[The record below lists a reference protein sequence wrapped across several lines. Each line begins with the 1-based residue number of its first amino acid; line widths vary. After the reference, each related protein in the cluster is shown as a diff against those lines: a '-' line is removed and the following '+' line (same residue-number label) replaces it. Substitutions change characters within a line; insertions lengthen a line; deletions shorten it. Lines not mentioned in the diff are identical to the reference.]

1 MKQII
6 VDNISTAYYI
16 TNDGKCY
23 NSNTGNY
30 LKGQV
35 NHKNGYLSYNLT
47 LPDGRKKRCYAHR
60 LVAIAYIE
68 NKENKKEVNHIDG
81 NKLNNCIDNL
91 EWVSSSE
98 NKQHALENELRKFDH
113 VFCFSKDKKLV
124 AEYLNISDA
133 AAAAKISYSLIWQ
146 ELHKDTKAL
155 SGGFYWSYSP
165 KLGKTVEY
173 KNTGKAKIVY
183 QYDLNGKFIMS
194 YPSTGIA
201 AKAIGGTSSHIGE
214 CCRGKLKRYKN
225 FVWRYA
231 EDIVSPSDES
241 QSVPQA
247 QQDKC

>member
-35 NHKNGYLSYNLT
+35 NYKNGYLTYNLT

-113 VFCFSKDKKLV
+113 IFCFSSIFV
-124 AEYLNISDA
+124 
-133 AAAAKISYSLIWQ
+133 
-146 ELHKDTKAL
+146 
-155 SGGFYWSYSP
+155 FYCFSKFGRIRP
-165 KLGKTVEY
+165 IKTS
-173 KNTGKAKIVY
+173 A
-183 QYDLNGKFIMS
+183 
-194 YPSTGIA
+194 
-201 AKAIGGTSSHIGE
+201 
-214 CCRGKLKRYKN
+214 
-225 FVWRYA
+225 
-231 EDIVSPSDES
+231 
-241 QSVPQA
+241 QSFCVFMQFLPN
-247 QQDKC
+247 

>member
-47 LPDGRKKRCYAHR
+47 LLDGRKKRSYAHR

-68 NKENKKEVNHIDG
+68 NKYNKKEVNHIDG
-81 NKLNNCIDNL
+81 NKLNNCMDNL

-124 AEYLNISDA
+124 AEYLNIADA
-133 AAAAKISYSLIWQ
+133 AAAAKISYNLIWQ
-146 ELHKDTKAL
+146 ELHKEVKAL
-155 SGGFYWSYSP
+155 SGGFYWSFSP
-165 KLGKTVEY
+165 VLEKTIEY
-173 KNTGKAKIVY
+173 KNTGKAKVVY
-183 QYDLNGKFIMS
+183 QYDLNGKFIIS
-194 YPSTGIA
+194 YPSTGVA
-201 AKAIGGTSSHIGE
+201 AKAIGGTPSHIGE

-247 QQDKC
+247 Q

>member
-68 NKENKKEVNHIDG
+68 NKDNKKEVNHIDG

-91 EWVSSSE
+91 EWVNSSE

-124 AEYLNISDA
+124 AEYLNIADA
-133 AAAAKISYSLIWQ
+133 AAAAKISYNLIWQ
-146 ELHKDTKAL
+146 ELHKEVKAL
-155 SGGFYWSYSP
+155 SGGFYWSFSP
-165 KLGKTVEY
+165 ILEKTIEY
-173 KNTGKAKIVY
+173 KNTGKAKVVY

-201 AKAIGGTSSHIGE
+201 AKAVGGTSSHIGE

-247 QQDKC
+247 Q

>member
-30 LKGQV
+30 LKGQI

-183 QYDLNGKFIMS
+183 QYDLKGKFIMS

-201 AKAIGGTSSHIGE
+201 AKAIGGASSHIGE

>member
-68 NKENKKEVNHIDG
+68 NKDNKKEVNHIDG
-81 NKLNNCIDNL
+81 NKLNNCMDNL

-98 NKQHALENELRKFDH
+98 NKKHALENELRKFNH

-124 AEYLNISDA
+124 AEYLNIADA
-133 AAAAKISYSLIWQ
+133 AAAAKISYNLIWQ
-146 ELHKDTKAL
+146 ELHKEVKAL
-155 SGGFYWSYSP
+155 SGGFYWSFSP
-165 KLGKTVEY
+165 VLEKTIEY
-173 KNTGKAKIVY
+173 KNTGKAKVVY

-201 AKAIGGTSSHIGE
+201 AKAIGGTPSHLGE

-225 FVWRYA
+225 FVWRYS

-247 QQDKC
+247 Q

>member
-68 NKENKKEVNHIDG
+68 NKDNKKEVNHIDG
-81 NKLNNCIDNL
+81 NKLNNCMDNL

-98 NKQHALENELRKFDH
+98 NKQHALENELRKFNH

-124 AEYLNISDA
+124 AEYLNIADA
-133 AAAAKISYSLIWQ
+133 AAAAKISYNLIWQ
-146 ELHKDTKAL
+146 ELHKEVKAL
-155 SGGFYWSYSP
+155 SGGFYWSFSP
-165 KLGKTVEY
+165 VLEKTIEY
-173 KNTGKAKIVY
+173 KNTGKAKVVY

-201 AKAIGGTSSHIGE
+201 AKAIGGTPSHIGE

-247 QQDKC
+247 Q

>member
-98 NKQHALENELRKFDH
+98 NKQHALENELRKFYH

-124 AEYLNISDA
+124 AEYLNIADA

-173 KNTGKAKIVY
+173 KNTGKAKVVY

-201 AKAIGGTSSHIGE
+201 AKAIGGASSHIGE

-247 QQDKC
+247 Q

>member
-16 TNDGKCY
+16 TSDGKCY

-35 NHKNGYLSYNLT
+35 NNKNGYLSYNLT

-60 LVAIAYIE
+60 LVATAYIE
-68 NKENKKEVNHIDG
+68 NKDNKKEVNHIDG

-91 EWVSSSE
+91 EWVNSSE
-98 NKQHALENELRKFDH
+98 NKQHALENELRKFNH

-124 AEYLNISDA
+124 AEYLNIADA
-133 AAAAKISYSLIWQ
+133 AAAAKISYNLIWQ
-146 ELHKDTKAL
+146 ELHKEVKAL
-155 SGGFYWSYSP
+155 SGGFYWSFSP
-165 KLGKTVEY
+165 VLEKTIEY
-173 KNTGKAKIVY
+173 KNTGKAKVVY

-201 AKAIGGTSSHIGE
+201 AKAIGGTPSHIGE

-247 QQDKC
+247 Q

>member
-35 NHKNGYLSYNLT
+35 NCKNGYLSYNLT

-68 NKENKKEVNHIDG
+68 NKYNKKEVNHIDG
-81 NKLNNCIDNL
+81 NKLNNCMDNL

-98 NKQHALENELRKFDH
+98 NKQHALENELRKFNH

-124 AEYLNISDA
+124 AEYLNIADA
-133 AAAAKISYSLIWQ
+133 AAAAKISYNLIWQ
-146 ELHKDTKAL
+146 ELHKEVKAL
-155 SGGFYWSYSP
+155 SGGFYWSFSP
-165 KLGKTVEY
+165 ILEKTIEY
-173 KNTGKAKIVY
+173 KNTGKAKVVY
-183 QYDLNGKFIMS
+183 QYDLNGKFIIS
-194 YPSTGIA
+194 YPSTGVA
-201 AKAIGGTSSHIGE
+201 AKAIGGTPSHIGE

-247 QQDKC
+247 Q

>member
-47 LPDGRKKRCYAHR
+47 LPDGTKKRCYAHR

-91 EWVSSSE
+91 EWVSSLE

-124 AEYLNISDA
+124 AEYLNIADA

-173 KNTGKAKIVY
+173 KNTGKAKVVY

-201 AKAIGGTSSHIGE
+201 AKAIGGASSHIGE

>member
-23 NSNTGNY
+23 NSITGNY
-30 LKGQV
+30 LTGQV
-35 NHKNGYLSYNLT
+35 NCKNGYLSYNLT

-68 NKENKKEVNHIDG
+68 NKDNKKEVNHIDG

-91 EWVSSSE
+91 EWVNSSE
-98 NKQHALENELRKFDH
+98 NKQHALENELRKFNH

-124 AEYLNISDA
+124 AEYLNIADA
-133 AAAAKISYSLIWQ
+133 AAAAKISYNLIWQ
-146 ELHKDTKAL
+146 ELHKEVKAL
-155 SGGFYWSYSP
+155 SGGFYWSFSP
-165 KLGKTVEY
+165 ILEKTIEY
-173 KNTGKAKIVY
+173 KNTGKAKVVY

-194 YPSTGIA
+194 YPSTGVA
-201 AKAIGGTSSHIGE
+201 AKAIGGTPSHIGE

-247 QQDKC
+247 Q

>member
-16 TNDGKCY
+16 TKDGKCY
-23 NSNTGNY
+23 NSNTDKY

-35 NHKNGYLSYNLT
+35 NYKNGYLSYNIT
-47 LPDGRKKRCYAHR
+47 LPNGKKKRCYAHR
-60 LVAIAYIE
+60 LVAIAFLDRFE
-68 NKENKKEVNHIDG
+68 GKNEVNHIDG

-98 NKQHALENELRKFDH
+98 NKKHAIQNELKKFDH

-124 AEYLNISDA
+124 AEYLNIPEA

-146 ELHKDTKAL
+146 ELHKEVKAL
-155 SGGFYWSYSP
+155 SGGFYWSFEP
-165 KLGKTVEY
+165 VLRETVEY
-173 KNTGKAKIVY
+173 KNTGKAKVVY
-183 QYDLNGKFIMS
+183 QYDLNGKFITS

-201 AKAIGGTSSHIGE
+201 AKAISGTSSHIGE

-231 EDIVSPSDES
+231 EDIVSPSDEN
-241 QSVPQA
+241 QSAPQA
-247 QQDKC
+247 Q